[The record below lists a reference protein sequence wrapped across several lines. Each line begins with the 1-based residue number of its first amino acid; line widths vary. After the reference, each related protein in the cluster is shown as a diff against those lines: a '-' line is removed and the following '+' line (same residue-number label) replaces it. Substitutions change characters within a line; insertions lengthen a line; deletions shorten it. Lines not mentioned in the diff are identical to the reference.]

1 MIFSRLS
8 IVAVGISML
17 TASFAVSGAET
28 IAGEKADSLLLFS
41 YSKPDGRSGLRLAW
55 SDNGNTWHSICD
67 PKGNSKS
74 GYNFV
79 SSDFG
84 PWGSHKTMFDPVL
97 HKTSDGWLATWYV
110 SSKRET
116 LATAY
121 SPDLIKW
128 QPQRYASKEDSCGLG
143 FCGLDKGVASEV
155 IAYGVCSVKR
165 REK

>member
-1 MIFSRLS
+1 MIFSRLL

-28 IAGEKADSLLLFS
+28 ITGEKADSLLLFS

-84 PWGSHKTMFDPVL
+84 PWGSHKTMIPFFIRLRMV
-97 HKTSDGWLATWYV
+97 GWRHGMCRQNVRL
-110 SSKRET
+110 
-116 LATAY
+116 
-121 SPDLIKW
+121 
-128 QPQRYASKEDSCGLG
+128 
-143 FCGLDKGVASEV
+143 
-155 IAYGVCSVKR
+155 
-165 REK
+165 